1 MNAEVLLQ
9 VFLPYHSSP
18 NFARV
23 LAILTLPVESPYH
36 APFSPLIKQA
46 QPVPRSYITTVI
58 APEREKS
65 LRLLSDVAGMIQ
77 VALAEKTVHRAL
89 LAFWTGV
96 MVELLEKSR
105 NGKGVGEGL
114 VKVLVETF
122 AGILTTK
129 QSGKDVNAAVYP
141 PLILLTRSVHLADE
155 PFSELLSSLLTP
167 ASGADVSQRILTLLV
182 VLNDRKDWQG
192 GLGEDAA
199 ARLAQYKEI
208 AGLLTAAME
217 KYDFTNALSVLFSV
231 MAER

>member
-1 MNAEVLLQ
+1 MNGEALLQ

-18 NFARV
+18 NFARI

-36 APFSPLIKQA
+36 VPFAPLIKQA

-65 LRLLSDVAGMIQ
+65 LRLLSDIAGMVQ
-77 VALAEKTVHRAL
+77 AALIENTVHRAL

-105 NGKGVGEGL
+105 HGKGVGEGL

-122 AGILTTK
+122 VGILTTNK
-129 QSGKDVNAAVYP
+129 SGKDVNAAVYP
-141 PLILLTRSVHLADE
+141 PLILLTRSVVLADE
-155 PFSELLSSLLTP
+155 PFSEILSALLAP
-167 ASGADVSQRILTLLV
+167 NSGADTSQRILTLLV

-192 GLGEDAA
+192 GLGDDGAV
-199 ARLAQYKEI
+199 RLSQYKELS
-208 AGLLTAAME
+208 GLLTASME
-217 KYDFTNALSVLFSV
+217 KYDFTQALSVVFNV